1 MAPDD
6 APRSRTCLIAAA
18 LLLLPVPARAD
29 ETAPPADVSVSGSV
43 DFASQNR
50 YRGLALSDNRP
61 SVEATATVS
70 HTTGLYGGIWAA
82 TTQASPAI
90 AMADHTAY
98 LFAGWSG
105 ALGHGGLT
113 FDAGARSA
121 LFFGSTRRD
130 PSEIYASLSGSLGP
144 ASARLGIDYAPQQGA
159 FDGLAVHHS
168 IHIGG
173 ALDSD
178 ISGTPLHV
186 HGQVGHSGGA
196 LDFTRAYWDYR
207 LGMTATHK
215 RLSLD
220 LSLTGTDL
228 TRADTL
234 AAAPSYGASADSIRR
249 ASRSVVVAT
258 LGVHF

>member
-43 DFASQNR
+43 DLASQNR

-61 SVEATATVS
+61 SVEVTVTVS

-90 AMADHTAY
+90 PQAPPTANQ
-98 LFAGWSG
+98 FGGWC
-105 ALGHGGLT
+105 
-113 FDAGARSA
+113 
-121 LFFGSTRRD
+121 
-130 PSEIYASLSGSLGP
+130 
-144 ASARLGIDYAPQQGA
+144 
-159 FDGLAVHHS
+159 
-168 IHIGG
+168 
-173 ALDSD
+173 
-178 ISGTPLHV
+178 
-186 HGQVGHSGGA
+186 
-196 LDFTRAYWDYR
+196 
-207 LGMTATHK
+207 
-215 RLSLD
+215 
-220 LSLTGTDL
+220 
-228 TRADTL
+228 
-234 AAAPSYGASADSIRR
+234 GASADSIRR